1 MDKGMSL
8 ELQQLFECD
17 APKIVSF
24 FIKNDQ
30 KSIQYF
36 DSYEDMRQEL
46 LMKVWLMMPKY
57 DASRS
62 AFTTFVGMICK
73 TVIRQKIRKSQAKKR
88 DGVLISMEE
97 EISEGIKIGSMLT
110 DDFNMEDKTIES
122 SLLPMIKSMLNQEA
136 YEYFIEEK
144 TQKEIASTHNVSQA
158 SVSRK
163 IKRNIKQIQFEFGGR
178 EL

>member
-1 MDKGMSL
+1 
-8 ELQQLFECD
+8 
-17 APKIVSF
+17 
-24 FIKNDQ
+24 
-30 KSIQYF
+30 
-36 DSYEDMRQEL
+36 
-46 LMKVWLMMPKY
+46 
-57 DASRS
+57 
-62 AFTTFVGMICK
+62 
-73 TVIRQKIRKSQAKKR
+73 
-88 DGVLISMEE
+88 MEE